1 MAFPF
6 IKDANINAHI
16 NNDSPSKLSIG
27 NKITGKGLYDTSNIY
42 YTNYGVGFQL
52 IDNKYENRRIALIDT
67 SNQQKFIIGITKNNC
82 SIITTDSNSKNF
94 PLLINS
100 NLYINNSNIGIGTI
114 NPSSNINLNGDVS
127 VKGKLNVNNKAI
139 NSVNNLDSSNLKTT
153 GTSYLNNLSI
163 NGIFS
168 NVITGIIK
176 SSQWSN
182 QIFAAN
188 PDDIYYNLGNVGI
201 GISTI
206 NNLNKLEVL
215 GKIKSTNL
223 IVDNLILTPGLSNIN
238 NIIFNGTTINLNGNM
253 TINQNIGIGTNS
265 PSSLLEIV
273 NKTTINNSSILI
285 IDSPTNNQNIIG
297 KPLMKIGKKSSNINS
312 YYGIGFGYSPL
323 ITNKSPAEIGYVT
336 TDITSNTKGK
346 LIFATRNTT
355 DGNVIAN
362 ERMTISSM
370 GNIGIN
376 DSPSLNSTLKVF
388 VTGGIKADNISA
400 KITGST
406 TGLISSN
413 NNINIITNNNT
424 INFITNNNEI
434 FRILSNGSIGIGKT
448 VTTSGFLLDSQYKI
462 TSIFLS
468 VSNVNTPII
477 NNTCNQ
483 LTIGTVTPFD
493 LNLNV
498 NNTPK
503 LIINNQGDLILSGN
517 ISKSGDF
524 NIFST
529 ENLGSIRFSNQNIER
544 LTITEKY
551 NVGIGVTNPN
561 IKNKLEVLG
570 KIKSTFIIF
579 TGSVNA
585 NIMRNLSDCLIG
597 TVGTNSLNL
606 LTNNS
611 NRFTVNSSNGNIDIT
626 GNISKSNNLNL
637 NLNANTFA
645 GKLLFNTNNNERIRI
660 DEVGNIGIGTKNP
673 ISLLDI
679 INNVSTVFTNPALT
693 VDTNISVSSNIG
705 QPLFQIYKKNK
716 NNLTTSYYSIG
727 FGYSPLIGNYN
738 PAEIGYITT
747 DITNNTSGDIILSLR
762 ENTDANTKAIEKIK
776 ISNDGN
782 LTLTGNIL
790 NTGKLNIN
798 TNTSFS
804 SNYFSINP
812 NNIQTLIIDNSC
824 NVGIKTTIP
833 SSSFEIIGNNI
844 FFNNPVFTIDS
855 YNNTNISTPN
865 AIGQPLLKI
874 GKISKK
880 TSINSYYGIGFGY
893 SPLII
898 DESPAEIGFITT
910 NIGGNTNGDIIF
922 ATRNTNINNI
932 IASERL
938 RINSKGFVGIGTNNP
953 NCNLDIIGDV
963 GIFGNLNLNN
973 RAIRGVSNFDTSNIQ
988 TKDKLLANNIVIS
1001 GNYSNILSGI
1011 LNTSKW
1017 DNQNSNLYYILGNV
1031 AIGKDNP
1038 TSTLDINGKIKT
1050 SNIQITNAIFTR
1062 EINNN
1067 RLNFNNIGTNN
1078 FTSFS
1083 INNNE
1088 RLRLDGNSNIIIYNI
1103 NNIKRFQI
1111 DKSSNIIIFNSSTE
1125 NEVIKIDSNDNFI
1138 YFNKNGK
1145 INLINDN
1152 QGNIGIGTAVNPSKI
1167 INILGNSKINGNLEI
1182 NGTITGYSFFNLAA
1196 WSVNENNNDLLYHS
1210 CNIGIGTSYASA
1222 SLEVNSNI
1230 RIDGNL
1236 KIYNQNNTLSGF
1248 IQYDGNNKINLV
1260 SANGIT
1266 INSDYIYDYSNSTF
1280 PQLNFYAENK
1290 QTPRDFLPTTLL
1302 PRLYY
1307 YNNNYDSEYAYYI
1320 FRKDIVVSFTNMFN
1334 INNNLSPFTTDIIL
1348 VGAGG
1353 RGGNGIYS
1361 GGGGGGEVV
1370 IFSNYNIYTS
1380 DGVTANSY
1388 LLKIGIGATSLSSG
1402 NRTTTFSRFNNIPFL
1417 GSFDVNLTAKGG
1429 GDGGEYLPVY
1439 KAGTS
1444 GGSGG
1449 GGTGSPIGNL
1459 ITLSSFTSNTSFI
1472 TFNSGES
1479 YNINY
1484 SSTIITDVS
1493 DKRRFIF
1500 TSDGAILTVKNFV
1513 NLDIYIGSAD
1523 TKTLNFDNST
1533 NIGLV
1538 QNHYSY
1544 AGAVNL
1550 ITTSSTAPTRYS
1562 LDSITG
1568 ASCVYFNGSSDSAKY
1583 FTFNKIYSSFNT
1595 ASGLNGFGFSFWV
1608 KLNATT
1614 GKQVIVGNMANYLNA
1629 TDYKKGYS
1637 ILYDL
1642 DTTPPTFKVD
1652 FITDAGSIPI
1662 IIDYEY
1668 NNWVFYQVGFVI
1680 LPIDVTTILV
1690 TICRNGVVKLT
1701 KIMTTYILFDSSS
1714 IEYRISQRRVN
1725 NITSYFNGY
1734 LDNFKYYDGGYAPWT
1749 SDSEFT
1755 NRNSIDINYF
1765 IFNQNRDYPIV
1776 KDSTNTTINPIAWYN
1791 FDNSSG
1797 NSKGLDVSG
1806 NAYTLTS
1813 VNTSNSVIKYINVI
1827 ASHNASP
1834 KSIIYSDYREFCKGT
1849 NSVQFYNTSNATLR
1863 NTSINLDIM
1872 SKNFSIS
1879 FWSKL
1884 STYDRNNPIFE
1895 YGHLNTETVLQIGYN
1910 STNNIYFNFYN
1921 STSSDNL
1928 ITSTAYTDYEWVFL
1942 TFTYNYS
1949 SNTRRIYRNGIE
1961 IINKNTSSR
1970 TLNSSLPTSV
1980 YIGMHNYPSASY
1992 FNGFLDDFR
2001 IYDIELSSS
2010 QVVNLHKGNVNI
2022 LTNTYPGTAGTVSGP
2037 SPGLSGSGTSYTFS
2051 GENGS
2056 SIKGGNGG
2064 GFNNSIIE
2072 TITGQKLKL
2081 GYGGIGAPSIL
2092 PSIVADKGKIGEGGD
2107 GGNGQYGS
2115 DGAIIIKIPRA
2126 IVPII
2131 KYNDLLTKSYYSSID
2146 NVSNI
2151 ISKDL
2156 IIQSDIVTNN
2166 IYNKFSYIST
2176 NQYLSCV
2183 NLYSFQGLNKYQL
2196 VNYNNFIAIQV
2207 NYVSSSEYTF
2217 QVTRYCKCKLILVGG
2232 GGANSIP
2239 TADYIFVLAG
2249 GGGSGGV
2256 VYIDDFELYP
2266 GIYTYKIGKG
2276 GISINDQIVDGENS
2290 YLKFN
2295 GRILVAAGG
2304 GGGGSYSVTKNGNN
2318 GIYVQSE
2325 YGVNSGG
2332 GGGGCMDVRNNT
2344 IFSLGGSGNGVAG
2357 NGKTPI
2363 VSGGVHYGGG
2373 GGGSYT
2379 ISSDYTIN
2387 NTNIGGS
2394 QFINSASFSNLGG
2407 GGSSKT
2413 YSVASGYNETPPFY
2427 TGFGAGGANYIYSY
2441 SSDNRNGKNGV
2452 MYLIF
2457 DNTSSNIQ
2465 FQNNFIVPGNTIIK
2479 NKLGINNIAPVY
2491 DVDVVGD
2498 LNIANGLITRNGVD
2512 YFQNLTANVTAAENI
2527 INSDDVS
2534 IESGSFSWIFINIGF
2549 QGVVYLRN
2557 NYGVGIND
2565 YPRNHG
2571 LSINNNTYNALSIDA
2586 IYSKVFGEPIVKIG
2600 RKRGNLTLNY
2610 NYNIGFGYSI
2620 FSDTPASIGF
2630 KVNDIS
2636 GYTKGDL
2643 LFSTRNLNNVV
2654 ERLTIT
2660 SSGNIGV
2667 GTTIPLSLFETIN
2680 TNTFY
2685 SNAIVT
2691 LDANDT
2697 NNIGDI
2703 LLKLGKSS
2711 FKSTGNSYYGI
2722 GFGYAPIL
2730 SDKCPAEIGFI
2741 TTNNTGNTRGDLI
2754 FALRNTTTNIA
2765 ATERIRIDGLNGNI
2779 GVGGTP
2785 STVTSTKLKIYGNI
2799 DVIDTNYVIGSVY
2812 TNAIKITYYDNVII
2826 QNTDTNKRISF
2837 KTGATERLYIDSNIN
2852 IIGNLSRLSNELNII
2867 SPVISI
2873 GNNEIIIDS
2882 NVGIGGNADNQKFK
2896 IYGNLKC
2903 NRIIKGTCSNAI
2915 GLSNNNIDAIIQN
2928 VGIGKSISFI
2938 INGSE
2943 QLNIGVSS
2951 NIIIAGNIIKTT
2963 GDLVINPSA
2972 NLNLGSSTLP
2982 ELQLNIVYGTVGFGT
2997 TPSLSSKLII
3007 SSNLELTNNIFNN
3020 GVSLNINP
3028 SNKLLFNTYDINR
3041 ISINNTTGNV
3051 GINGEPDFNSKLKVY
3066 GDLTVTNFINGTLQG
3081 NSTGV
3086 ENNTTVIINASS
3098 NNNIYFRNNGTD
3110 KITVDGNGNV
3120 GIGIN
3125 TNITEPLYIKHS
3137 STSFQGSS
3145 TGLYLYNPNSE
3156 DLNKSI
3162 LNTEIFAKDFYSFTG
3177 YQLGVKGNY
3186 NWINYIK
3193 GYSKILLFKLV
3204 SDFTNEDMMTISNG
3218 GSCYVKN
3225 DVSTVKTL
3233 ILTETN
3239 LFSDNTLNNSY
3250 ISFSPNQSYYKY
3262 NWCFLRRITDAS
3274 TNNILSFDFRG
3285 IICQFLIRL
3294 FSLSDP
3300 NFNKTLLTV
3309 NNGDLDLNNNIIVKN
3324 NIYKKIGR
3332 GNLTIGTLRNSY
3344 SGLFFKTNNAN
3355 RFIIDYNGN
3364 FNRKITYTILP
3375 VIGNPS
3381 EVYLIVDKTVNIIL
3395 PFGVTLKKY
3404 VIIGAGGNGGNELYG
3419 GGGAAGVVRANLSF
3433 NTFINANSA
3442 INITIGQGGS
3452 ENPTILSINDTVI
3465 DIANAGKNVA
3475 SMTTFLTQYY
3485 GASNDYYAGGIGSVG
3500 SLQLD
3505 DYIVTYYAGGGGAG
3519 STSEGGISYLD
3530 NVNSYGGNG
3539 GTGSG
3544 YNVTGEMLTFAG
3556 GGGGASYV
3564 NRNDFY
3570 YNTNYGLGTDGG
3582 GNGNG
3587 GSATTYGSG
3596 GGGAG
3601 GLGAGGACI
3610 LVFNASSFS
3619 GNVVIYNEIANNFS
3633 VLFENGNIGF
3643 GTTPNYKLHV
3653 IGTTNLTNNVGI
3665 GVAPSSDP
3673 ISKLKVKGDIEITGL
3688 ISSSLILSKAAGLR
3702 DNPFIYVSGID
3713 NNNRNIINAY
3723 FNNNIYHDNDKN
3735 LISTDS
3741 TKRFYFKY
3749 GNETNILTRNTITFK
3764 KPTENLLTVNNS
3776 GLINCTSL
3784 SIPVNTNLIF
3794 GNKHGDK
3801 YCGRI
3806 FSGTY
3811 GSTEIPTFQYK
3822 STMYLIRADP
3832 YNAAH
3837 RTTVTFNNG
3846 SMYVSDNIN
3855 TNGLIINNSYAYSA
3869 GKINYNDT
3877 GIIGGYF
3884 YSSQTFSGD
3893 NRTREN
3899 PKFAE
3904 YNPSFVV
3911 EGGVLCKQ
3919 SMFIS
3924 SDKRIKNN
3932 IKNID
3937 NNDALDI
3944 ILYLNPKKYEYIEN
3958 TYNKNFGFIAQ
3969 EVEKLIPE
3977 AIQLNNEY
3985 IPNIFKVA
3993 KVNGNLLTLDI
4004 DITDKIHVNDDIR
4017 LIDKN
4022 NRNSYKIIE
4031 VVNHNSFRINSK
4043 LDVKEI
4049 FVYGINVNDFHVLDT
4064 KNIYSLNV
4072 SAIQQLHKKIEILEE
4087 IINNQQIEIDN
4098 LLSNLLSK

>member
-16 NNDSPSKLSIG
+16 NNDSPLKLSIG
-27 NKITGKGLYDTSNIY
+27 NKLTGKGLYDTSNIY

-82 SIITTDSNSKNF
+82 SIITTDCNLKNF

-139 NSVNNLDSSNLKTT
+139 NSVNNLDSSNLKST

-163 NGIFS
+163 NGTFS
-168 NVITGIIK
+168 NIVTGIIK

-182 QIFAAN
+182 QIFVGN

-223 IVDNLILTPGLSNIN
+223 IVDNLILTSGLSNIN
-238 NIIFNGTTINLNGNM
+238 NIIFNGATINLNSNL
-253 TINQNIGIGTNS
+253 TINQYIGIGTNS

-273 NKTTINNSSILI
+273 NKNTINNSSILV
-285 IDSPTNNQNIIG
+285 IDSLTNNQNIIG
-297 KPLMKIGKKSSNINS
+297 KPLIKIGKKSSNINS

-355 DGNVIAN
+355 DGNVTAN
-362 ERMTISSM
+362 ERMTISST

-388 VTGGIKADNISA
+388 VTGGIKADNINA
-400 KITGST
+400 KFAGST
-406 TGLISSN
+406 TGLLTSN
-413 NNINIITNNNT
+413 NNINIITSNNS

-434 FRILSNGSIGIGKT
+434 LRILSNGSIGIGKT

-468 VSNVNTPII
+468 VSNVTTPII

-483 LTIGTVTPFD
+483 LTIGTVTPFN

-498 NNTPK
+498 SNTPK
-503 LIINNQGDLILSGN
+503 LIINNQGDLIFSGN

-529 ENLGSIRFSNQNIER
+529 ENLGSIRFSNQNLER

-570 KIKSTFIIF
+570 RIKSTFINF

-585 NIMRNLSDCLIG
+585 NIMKNISDCFIG
-597 TVGTNSLNL
+597 TVGTYSLNL

-679 INNVSTVFTNPALT
+679 INTVSTTITNPVLT
-693 VDTNISVSSNIG
+693 IDTYNSISSNIG
-705 QPLFQIYKKNK
+705 QPLMQIYKKNK
-716 NNLTTSYYSIG
+716 NNPTTSYYSIG
-727 FGYSPLIGNYN
+727 FGYSPSIGNYN

-776 ISNDGN
+776 IANNGN
-782 LTLTGNIL
+782 LTLTGNVL

-798 TNTSFS
+798 TN
-804 SNYFSINP
+804 YLSINP

-844 FFNNPVFTIDS
+844 VFNNPIFTIDS
-855 YNNTNISTPN
+855 YNNTNSSTPN

-893 SPLII
+893 SPLIT
-898 DESPAEIGFITT
+898 DESPAEIGFLTT
-910 NIGGNTNGDIIF
+910 NIGGNTYGDIIF
-922 ATRNTNINNI
+922 ATRNTNVNNI

-988 TKDKLLANNIVIS
+988 TKEKLIANNIVIS

-1038 TSTLDINGKIKT
+1038 TSTLDIDGKIKT
-1050 SNIQITNAIFTR
+1050 SNIQITNSIFTSV
-1062 EINNN
+1062 INNN

-1088 RLRLDGNSNIIIYNI
+1088 RLRLDGNCNIIIYNI

-1138 YFNKNGK
+1138 YYNKNGK

-1152 QGNIGIGTAVNPSKI
+1152 QGNIGIGTAVNSSKI
-1167 INILGNSKINGNLEI
+1167 INILGNGKINGNLEI

-1196 WSVNENNNDLLYHS
+1196 WSVNENNNDLLYHT
-1210 CNIGIGTSYASA
+1210 CNIGIGTSYTSV

-1236 KIYNQNNTLSGF
+1236 QIYNQDNTFSGF

-1280 PQLNFYAENK
+1280 PQVKFYAENK
-1290 QTPRDFLPTTLL
+1290 ELPNYFLPTTLN
-1302 PRLYY
+1302 PTFYY
-1307 YNNNYDSEYAYYI
+1307 YNNNYDSEYGYYL
-1320 FRKDIVVSFTNMFN
+1320 FTKDVVISFTNIFN
-1334 INNNLSPFTTDIIL
+1334 TNNNLQSFTTDIIL

-1370 IFSNYNIYTS
+1370 IFSNYDIFNRPDTIQET
-1380 DGVTANSY
+1380 NNY

-1402 NRTTTFSRFNNIPFL
+1402 NRTTTFSRLNNTSYS
-1417 GSFDVNLTAKGG
+1417 GSFDIKLTAKGG

-1449 GGTGSPIGNL
+1449 GAPGSPIGNV
-1459 ITLSSFTSNTSFI
+1459 ITVSSITSNTSFI

-1484 SSTIITDVS
+1484 SSTSVTDVS
-1493 DKRRFIF
+1493 QIRRFIF
-1500 TSDGAILTVKNFV
+1500 TSDGAIFTVKNFV
-1513 NLDIYIGSAD
+1513 NFDIYIGSAD
-1523 TKTLNFDNST
+1523 TKTLNFDDST
-1533 NIGLV
+1533 DIGSV
-1538 QNHYSY
+1538 QNHASY
-1544 AGAVNL
+1544 TGGVIL
-1550 ITTSSTAPTRYS
+1550 IEKSSSAPTRYS

-1568 ASCVYFNGSSDSAKY
+1568 DSCVYFNGSSDNAKY
-1583 FTFNKIYSSFNT
+1583 FKFNKIYSSYNT

-1652 FITDAGSIPI
+1652 FISDAGSIPI

-1668 NNWVFYQVGFVI
+1668 NNWVFYQIGFVI
-1680 LPIDVTTILV
+1680 LPINGITIIV

-1749 SDSEFT
+1749 SDTEFT
-1755 NRNSIDINYF
+1755 NRSSIDINYF
-1765 IFNQNRDYPIV
+1765 IFNQNRDYPIL
-1776 KDSTNTTINPIAWYN
+1776 KNSTNTTINPIAWYN

-1813 VNTSNSVIKYINVI
+1813 VNTSNSVISYINVI
-1827 ASHNASP
+1827 ASYSASP
-1834 KSIIYSDYREFCKGT
+1834 RSIKYSDYREFCKGT
-1849 NSVQFYNTSNATLR
+1849 NSVQFYNTSNANLR
-1863 NTSINLDIM
+1863 NTSINMNIM

-1884 STYDRNNPIFE
+1884 ITYNRNNPIFE
-1895 YGHLNTETVLQIGYN
+1895 YGHVNTDTILQIGYN

-1928 ITSTAYTDYEWVFL
+1928 ITSAAYTDYEWVFL

-1949 SNTRRIYRNGIE
+1949 GNTRRIYRNGVE
-1961 IINKNTSSR
+1961 IINKTTSSR

-2010 QVVNLHKGNVNI
+2010 QVVNLHKGNINV

-2037 SPGLSGSGTSYTFS
+2037 SPGVSGSGTSYTFS

-2072 TITGQKLKL
+2072 TITGQNLKL

-2092 PSIVADKGKIGEGGD
+2092 PSIVANKVKIGEGGD

-2183 NLYSFQGLNKYQL
+2183 NLYSFQELNKYQL
-2196 VNYNNFIAIQV
+2196 LNYNNFIAIQI

-2232 GGANSIP
+2232 GGANSMP
-2239 TADYIFVLAG
+2239 TVDYIYVLAG

-2256 VYIDDFELYP
+2256 VYIDEFELYP

-2304 GGGGSYSVTKNGNN
+2304 GGGGSYSATINGNN

-2344 IFSLGGSGNGVAG
+2344 IYSLGGSGNGVAG

-2363 VSGGVHYGGG
+2363 VSSGIHYGGG

-2379 ISSDYTIN
+2379 ISSDYTTN

-2427 TGFGAGGANYIYSY
+2427 NSFGAGGANYIYSY

-2457 DNTSSNIQ
+2457 NNTSSNIQ

-2479 NKLGINNIAPVY
+2479 NKLGINNLSPVY

-2527 INSDDVS
+2527 ISSDDVS
-2534 IESGSFSWIFINIGF
+2534 IESGSSSWMFIKIGF

-2557 NYGVGIND
+2557 NYGIGIND
-2565 YPRNHG
+2565 YPRNNG
-2571 LSINNNTYNALSIDA
+2571 LSINNNTDNALSIDA
-2586 IYSKVFGEPIVKIG
+2586 IYSKVFGEPLVKIG
-2600 RKRGNLTLNY
+2600 RKRGKLTLNY
-2610 NYNIGFGYSI
+2610 NYNIGFGYSV
-2620 FSDTPASIGF
+2620 FSDSPASIGF

-2643 LFSTRNLNNVV
+2643 LFSTRDLNNVV

-2680 TNTFY
+2680 TNAFY

-2697 NNIGDI
+2697 NKIGDI

-2711 FKSTGNSYYGI
+2711 IKSSGNSYYGI
-2722 GFGYAPIL
+2722 GFGYSPIL
-2730 SDKCPAEIGFI
+2730 TDKCPAEIGFI

-2754 FALRNTTTNIA
+2754 FALRNTTTNTT
-2765 ATERIRIDGLNGNI
+2765 ATERVRIDGLNGNI
-2779 GVGGTP
+2779 GVGGAP
-2785 STVTSTKLKIYGNI
+2785 STVASTKLKIYGNI

-2812 TNAIKITYYDNVII
+2812 TNAIRITYYDNVII
-2826 QNTDTNKRISF
+2826 QNTQTNKRISF

-2852 IIGNLSRLSNELNII
+2852 ITGNLFRLSNELNIN
-2867 SPVISI
+2867 SPIISI
-2873 GNNEIIIDS
+2873 GNNEIIINS
-2882 NVGIGGNADNQKFK
+2882 NVGIGGSAGNEKFK

-2903 NRIIKGTCSNAI
+2903 NGIIKGTCSNAI

-2938 INGSE
+2938 INGYE

-2951 NIIIAGNIIKTT
+2951 NVTIAGNIIKTT
-2963 GDLVINPSA
+2963 GDLVINPSTT
-2972 NLNLGSSTLP
+2972 LNLGSSTSP
-2982 ELQLNIVYGTVGFGT
+2982 EVQLNIVYGTVGFGT
-2997 TPSLSSKLII
+2997 TPSLSSKLIV
-3007 SSNLELTNNIFNN
+3007 SSNLELTDNIFNN
-3020 GVSLNINP
+3020 TVSLNINP
-3028 SNKLLFNTYDINR
+3028 SKKLLFNTNNINR
-3041 ISINNTTGNV
+3041 ININNSTGNV
-3051 GINGEPDFNSKLKVY
+3051 GINGESVFNSKLKVY

-3081 NSTGV
+3081 DSTGV
-3086 ENNTTVIINASS
+3086 ENTTNVIINASS

-3110 KITVDGNGNV
+3110 KITVDGNGNI

-3125 TNITEPLYIKHS
+3125 ANITEPLYIKHS
-3137 STSFQGSS
+3137 STSLQGSS
-3145 TGLYLYNPNSE
+3145 AGLYLYNRNSGN
-3156 DLNKSI
+3156 LNKSI

-3186 NWINYIK
+3186 NWINYVK
-3193 GYSKILLFKLV
+3193 GYSKILRFKLV

-3218 GSCYVKN
+3218 GSCYVKK
-3225 DVSTVKTL
+3225 DVSSANIL

-3239 LFSDNTLNNSY
+3239 LFSDSTLNNSY
-3250 ISFSPNQSYYKY
+3250 ISFSPNESYFKY

-3285 IICQFLIRL
+3285 IICQFAIRL
-3294 FSLSDP
+3294 FSLNDL

-3309 NNGDLDLNNNIIVKN
+3309 NSGDLDLNTNIIVKN
-3324 NIYKKIGR
+3324 NVYKKIGR

-3364 FNRKITYTILP
+3364 FNRKITYTISP

-3381 EVYLIVDKTVNIIL
+3381 EVYLIVDKTVNIIF
-3395 PFGVTLKKY
+3395 PFSVTLKKY

-3419 GGGAAGVVRANLSF
+3419 GGGAAGIVRANLSF

-3452 ENPTILSINDTVI
+3452 ENPTILSINNSVI
-3465 DIANAGKNVA
+3465 DTANAGKNVA

-3485 GASNDYYAGGIGSVG
+3485 GASNDLYAGGIGSVG

-3530 NVNSYGGNG
+3530 NVYSYGGNG

-3582 GNGNG
+3582 GDGNG

-3601 GLGAGGACI
+3601 GLGASGACI
-3610 LVFNASSFS
+3610 LVFNASSFT
-3619 GNVVIYNEIANNFS
+3619 GNQVIYNEIANNFS

-3653 IGTTNLTNNVGI
+3653 VGTTNLTNNVGI
-3665 GVAPSSDP
+3665 GVVPSTDP
-3673 ISKLKVKGDIEITGL
+3673 NSKLKVKGDIEITGI

-3702 DNPFIYVSGID
+3702 DNPFIYVSSID
-3713 NNNRNIINAY
+3713 NNNRSIINAY

-3749 GNETNILTRNTITFK
+3749 GNETNLLTRNTLTFK

-3776 GLINCTSL
+3776 GLINCSSL
-3784 SIPVNTNLIF
+3784 TIPANTVLTLKENIAKIFCLNTGISEPTVYFEFKKMFDFINKAVTYKGRVNNTVRLDRGSIIIEEGLNANGV
-3794 GNKHGDK
+3794 
-3801 YCGRI
+3801 
-3806 FSGTY
+3806 
-3811 GSTEIPTFQYK
+3811 EI
-3822 STMYLIRADP
+3822 L
-3832 YNAAH
+3832 
-3837 RTTVTFNNG
+3837 
-3846 SMYVSDNIN
+3846 
-3855 TNGLIINNSYAYSA
+3855 NSYAYAA

-3893 NRTREN
+3893 NATRAN
-3899 PKFAE
+3899 PIFAE

-3911 EGGVLCKQ
+3911 EGGVLCKNP
-3919 SMFIS
+3919 MFIS
-3924 SDKRIKNN
+3924 SDKRIKDN
-3932 IKNID
+3932 IQNTD
-3937 NNDALDI
+3937 NALDI
-3944 ILYLNPKKYEYIEN
+3944 ILNLKPKKYEYIEN
-3958 TYNKNFGFIAQ
+3958 TCNKNFGFVAQ
-3969 EVEKLIPE
+3969 EVEKLLPE

-3985 IPNIFKVA
+3985 IPNIYKMARVD
-3993 KVNGNLLTLDI
+3993 GNLLTLDI
-4004 DITDKIHVNDDIR
+4004 DISDKIHVNDDIR

-4031 VVNHNSFRINSK
+4031 IVNINTFKINSK
-4043 LDVKEI
+4043 LDVDEI

-4072 SAIQQLHKKIEILEE
+4072 SAVQQLHKKLEILEE

-4098 LLSNLLSK
+4098 LLNNLLSK